1 MDFEVDGRWLKN
13 NFMLFNKISSSKIG
27 ITRTVYTQTW
37 LQAHKQIKRLMENA
51 GLMVHVDGVGNII
64 GSWLPKEKIYGRI
77 ATGSHF
83 DSVRTG
89 GNYDGLLG
97 VLSAIAAVK
106 TLKKHKI
113 PLNKQIDIIA
123 FAGEEGERF
132 KIGCLGS
139 KAIAGLLDAKTI
151 ETIKD
156 ADGITLKE
164 AILKCGFSAD
174 IHSCIIPPNYY
185 DYFLELHIEQG
196 PILENMGINI
206 GIVTGIAAI
215 SRIKVTYIGE
225 QGHAGTVPMNLRKDV
240 TLALAE
246 TILKVREV
254 VLATNANAV
263 GTVGYIKIEPN
274 VPNVIPGK
282 VDFII
287 EIRSIHA
294 KLKKELMDNILKQIN
309 NISKKYNVNSRV
321 QIIIDEIPTLI
332 DKQIVALI
340 ESSAK
345 NLGYS
350 TYRMISGAGHDASYM
365 ARITKIGMLFIPNR
379 GGSHN
384 PNEETDL
391 EDIIRGTKTL
401 TNILKT
407 LSE

>member
-1 MDFEVDGRWLKN
+1 
-13 NFMLFNKISSSKIG
+13 
-27 ITRTVYTQTW
+27 
-37 LQAHKQIKRLMENA
+37 
-51 GLMVHVDGVGNII
+51 
-64 GSWLPKEKIYGRI
+64 
-77 ATGSHF
+77 
-83 DSVRTG
+83 
-89 GNYDGLLG
+89 
-97 VLSAIAAVK
+97 
-106 TLKKHKI
+106 
-113 PLNKQIDIIA
+113 
-123 FAGEEGERF
+123 
-132 KIGCLGS
+132 
-139 KAIAGLLDAKTI
+139 
-151 ETIKD
+151 
-156 ADGITLKE
+156 
-164 AILKCGFSAD
+164 
-174 IHSCIIPPNYY
+174 
-185 DYFLELHIEQG
+185 
-196 PILENMGINI
+196 NMGINI

-294 KLKKELMDNILKQIN
+294 KLKKELMANTLKQIN

-321 QIIIDEIPTLI
+321 QIIVDEIPTLI

-384 PNEETDL
+384 PNEKTDL